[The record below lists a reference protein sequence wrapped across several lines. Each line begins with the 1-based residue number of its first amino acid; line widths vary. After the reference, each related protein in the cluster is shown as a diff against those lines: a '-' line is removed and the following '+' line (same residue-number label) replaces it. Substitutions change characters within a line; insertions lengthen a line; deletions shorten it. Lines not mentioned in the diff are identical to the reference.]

1 MNDPVAA
8 AFKSLLLGLEA
19 LERGPEP
26 RHYVDEPAAD
36 YRDQESDAEQF
47 FNEQQCPSDS
57 FFGR

>member
-26 RHYVDEPAAD
+26 RHYADEPAAD
-36 YRDQESDAEQF
+36 YRGEEPSAERF
-47 FNEQQCPSDS
+47 FYDEQCPSDRT
-57 FFGR
+57 FR